1 MRYSRPTVYTYVPN
15 FVRIGLLCRP
25 RAAKK
30 NNFCHFCIS
39 AFSGVAIWQ
48 QSEKVEQGCTTTT
61 LPLSNA
67 SKSFL
72 YSNAFMAKS
81 SEQSVTFKSATNR
94 HVFGRLGG
102 GSGDI
107 RGPSPTKLGMVIEHL
122 EHVVAPQKLLGS
134 DA

>member
-1 MRYSRPTVYTYVPN
+1 MCQISSGSVYCVALG
-15 FVRIGLLCRP
+15 RQ
-25 RAAKK
+25 KK

-122 EHVVAPQKLLGS
+122 GTLLHLRNFWGLTHSLANREH
-134 DA
+134 